1 MSQDLSKIR
10 RYELKYTV
18 TEAVAAAIIDY
29 IKGFC
34 SLDEHVPAGEKG
46 YIVNNL
52 YFDTPELRFY
62 YDTKFR
68 RLTRYKPRARY
79 YGETIG
85 DYIWPELKFRNSSV
99 IWKIRH
105 KAPVSQW
112 HTLFHPQYSNRTEP
126 LIKERLDT
134 FEEVVHWHGAQPIM
148 HVRYFRVPFVTQI
161 EDYGRVT
168 FDRSLSYRM
177 ANGSF
182 DPSCKESDMIYYDDA
197 VTTMHCESPVLLE
210 IKVERLVPFWA
221 IDLIKRF
228 ELVQRPF
235 SKYCYGIDNNMAHS
249 PDMRHSI
256 LRSTM

>member
-18 TEAVAAAIIDY
+18 TEEKAAAIIQY

-34 SLDEHVPAGEKG
+34 ALDAHVPAGETG

-62 YDTKFR
+62 HDTKFR

-79 YGETIG
+79 YGENIG
-85 DYIWPELKFRNSSV
+85 AFIWPELKFRNASV

-105 KAPVSQW
+105 RLPVNLW
-112 HTLFHPQYSNRTEP
+112 PTLFHPQYSERTVSEV
-126 LIKERLDT
+126 KNRLDT
-134 FEEVVHWHGAQPIM
+134 FEEVVHWHGAHPMM
-148 HVRYFRVPFVTQI
+148 HVRYFREPFVTQI
-161 EDYGRVT
+161 EEYGRIT
-168 FDRSLSYRM
+168 FDRSLAYRM
-177 ANGSF
+177 AGGSL
-182 DPSCKESDMIYYDDA
+182 DLCCNASEMIYYDDA
-197 VTTMHCESPVLLE
+197 VTTVHNESPVLLE
-210 IKVERLVPFWA
+210 IKVERMVPFWVV
-221 IDLIKRF
+221 DLIRRF

-235 SKYCYGIDNNMAHS
+235 SKYCYGIDNHMNMTVS

-256 LRSTM
+256 F